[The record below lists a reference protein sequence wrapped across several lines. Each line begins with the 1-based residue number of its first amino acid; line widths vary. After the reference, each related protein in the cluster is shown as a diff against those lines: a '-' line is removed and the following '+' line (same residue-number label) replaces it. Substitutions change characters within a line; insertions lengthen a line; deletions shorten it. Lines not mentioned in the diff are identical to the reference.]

1 MKEEVLQSLSF
12 QSGEGKHEH
21 KTNYNASRADD
32 NNRVTND
39 ICFGTLREGEMESIS
54 HFQTYNQLL
63 KQALLKEHDFDEW
76 KGGRTFQTDETA
88 YEKGRV
94 VLPVFGGGEQNFVV
108 NVNMFGV
115 GKRSK
120 LGKNERDQRKIM
132 DLRGSRLE
140 LLSQL
145 PSHMKLE
152 KTVSGCC
159 GGLSLCPLFRTETF
173 ILQLPDVLT
182 ADSLSPFEVV
192 LHGCSSHPVT
202 GQ

>member
-1 MKEEVLQSLSF
+1 
-12 QSGEGKHEH
+12 
-21 KTNYNASRADD
+21 
-32 NNRVTND
+32 
-39 ICFGTLREGEMESIS
+39 
-54 HFQTYNQLL
+54 
-63 KQALLKEHDFDEW
+63 
-76 KGGRTFQTDETA
+76 
-88 YEKGRV
+88 
-94 VLPVFGGGEQNFVV
+94 
-108 NVNMFGV
+108 MFGV

-132 DLRGSRLE
+132 DLRGSRFE

-159 GGLSLCPLFRTETF
+159 GGLSLCPLFRTEAF

-202 GQ
+202 GQWLETNTYLFALIWDNSEEPELPLRLAEASTSNFLHTLTGAVPQRTPYQICILIFESQSLFSGALI